1 MLRKLILIL
10 VFFLVSVKPVFADLL
25 PAGQV
30 IDSDYYQAGETVQI
44 NGDIH
49 GDAFLAGGLVTVNGK
64 VDGDLFIIGGK
75 VNLNGPVGNSVRIIA
90 GDVTV
95 NSEVGRNTL
104 LICGNCAI
112 TKQTAING
120 SLIVAGANLEV
131 SAGKIGRGFRFF
143 GNRLFLNSEINN
155 EAFVVADKEFLLGP
169 KASISS
175 DLKYTGNNQ
184 AVLESGATIA
194 GHISYQKTSI
204 EENYP
209 KFFGARQILSSYKR
223 IKPVTDFLS
232 FGVSALIGFI
242 LLGLFPKI
250 FEKTAMAVE
259 NRPAASFGW
268 GAIILL
274 ALPVVVVLFAITII
288 GIPISLVLLLLTYIF
303 WVLAQY
309 LMAFFIGRKI
319 MISRFGER
327 RGWALILGL
336 FLIYILGSISV
347 LGTLSKIIL
356 TMFALGAVVL
366 AYKQPVILKEKKRR
380 SKSPN

>member
-1 MLRKLILIL
+1 MIKKLFLTFIL
-10 VFFLVSVKPVFADLL
+10 FWFLSKPVFADLL

-64 VDGDLFIIGGK
+64 VDGDLFIVGGK
-75 VNLNGPVGNSVRIIA
+75 VNLNGPVGNSVRVIA

-104 LICGNCAI
+104 LVCANCAI

-131 SAGKIGRGFRFF
+131 SAAKIGRGFRFF

-194 GHISYQKTSI
+194 GHISYQKTND

-209 KFFGARQILSSYKR
+209 KFFGARQVLSSYQK

-274 ALPVVVVLFAITII
+274 SLPVIVVLFAITII

-327 RGWALILGL
+327 RGWALVLGL
-336 FLIYILGSISV
+336 FLIYILGTIPV
-347 LGTLSKIIL
+347 LGTLTKIVL

-366 AYKQPVILKEKKRR
+366 AYKQPVILKEKKRK
-380 SKSPN
+380 SK